1 MQPIN
6 DGYAH
11 LSASRALLGAVTPNL
26 RVVTIKISPEQKMVI
41 VCFFYDGE
49 ISEEDFETANTAIT
63 EIISDFPPDYD
74 LDDHI
79 ERIDYPNPIPLDGR
93 VVFERKEKDF

>member
-1 MQPIN
+1 MPLIN
-6 DGYAH
+6 DGYAL

-26 RVVTIKISPEQKMVI
+26 RVVTIKVSAEEKMVK
-41 VCFFYDGE
+41 VCFFYDGN

-63 EIISDFPPDYD
+63 EIISDFPLDYE

-79 ERIDYPNPIPLDGR
+79 ERIDYPNAIPFDGR
-93 VVFERKEKDF
+93 VVFERKKKKI